1 MERYSG
7 DIIILYYGVAPYDS
21 EQIMSQRW
29 SLLNSYGIYDR
40 RETNGDDKILAECD
54 QYLSKLV
61 TSHAAGFVVVA
72 LIVIA
77 THYSNGYYFG

>member
-29 SLLNSYGIYDR
+29 SLLNSYGIYNR
-40 RETNGDDKILAECD
+40 RETNGDDKISAECD
-54 QYLSKLV
+54 QYLSTVV
-61 TSHAAGFVVVA
+61 TSHGAAIVAMA

-77 THYSNGYYFG
+77 LH